1 MSYESTDT
9 RSDTEI
15 TDQQIARRSKLP
27 LKVLRQNPEFMEGF
41 RKYLVNDSQVSADL
55 KKAAALLRAAK
66 ASRTKGD
73 IDNLRSFAE
82 ATTARAIKPSEILV
96 GLKWPS
102 RD

>member
-41 RKYLVNDSQVSADL
+41 RKYLVSAAHVRADG

-66 ASRTKGD
+66 ASRANGD
-73 IDNLRSFAE
+73 IDNLRSFAA
-82 ATTARAIKPSEILV
+82 ATTVKAMESYEILA
-96 GLKWPS
+96 GLTWPS